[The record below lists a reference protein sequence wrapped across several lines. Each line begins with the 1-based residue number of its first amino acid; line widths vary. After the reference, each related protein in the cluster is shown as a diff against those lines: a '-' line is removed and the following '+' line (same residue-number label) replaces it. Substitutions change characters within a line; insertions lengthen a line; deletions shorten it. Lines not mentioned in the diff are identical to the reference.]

1 MIMLRDKL
9 LLILNICYYHAKRYF
24 IMRYLKNYDYAQICY
39 VTRYQTFVMI
49 KLKDTPLK
57 DTSGFAP
64 SR

>member
-1 MIMLRDKL
+1 
-9 LLILNICYYHAKRYF
+9 
-24 IMRYLKNYDYAQICY
+24 MRYLKNYVYAQICY

-64 SR
+64 SQMRLTPLSGGWKGLRPLQTSMYTIF